1 MAFLDTTYKRKS
13 AGLTALIAILTVLFL
28 FLFGLKYYDPPL
40 EFGIAINFG
49 TSDDG
54 SGDMQPAEE
63 LMPMQ
68 EQVANIEENIQE
80 TQQETAEK
88 ESVAE
93 EVATQDNED
102 ALAIQKQKEAKLK
115 LEADNKIR
123 LEKERAEKAKKD
135 AADKAKK
142 EQEAKKQ
149 QLDALMGGL
158 NSKGKATGGEGDGNV
173 AGDKGKPT
181 GDPKAKGYYGSGG
194 DGGGN
199 YRLGNR
205 QAVSKPKPLYECNEE
220 GNVYVSIA
228 VDKSGNVI
236 SAQPGMKGTTNSA
249 PCLLESAKA
258 AALKTKFSPDDTAP
272 AKQIGLIIYNFSLSE

>member
-13 AGLTALIAILTVLFL
+13 ALLTAIIATLVVLFL

-40 EFGIAINFG
+40 EFGIAVNFG

-54 SGDMQPAEE
+54 SGDIQPTEE
-63 LMPMQ
+63 LMPME
-68 EQVANIEENIQE
+68 EQAAVAEENVQE
-80 TQQETAEK
+80 SVQETAAK
-88 ESVAE
+88 EAVAE
-93 EVATQDNED
+93 EVITQDNEE
-102 ALAIQKQKEAKLK
+102 ALAIQKKKEAKLK
-115 LEADNKIR
+115 LDADNKAK
-123 LEKERAEKAKKD
+123 LEKEKAEKAKRD
-135 AADKAKK
+135 AAEKTKK

-158 NSKGKATGGEGDGNV
+158 NSKGKATGGEG
-173 AGDKGKPT
+173 
-181 GDPKAKGYYGSGG
+181 
-194 DGGGN
+194 GGN

-205 QAVSKPKPLYECNEE
+205 QALSKPKPAYECNEE
-220 GNVYVSIA
+220 GNVFVSIT
-228 VDKSGNVI
+228 VDKSGNVV
-236 SAQPGMKGTTNSA
+236 SAQPGAKGTTNSA

>member
-13 AGLTALIAILTVLFL
+13 AVLTAIIAALMVLFL

-40 EFGIAINFG
+40 EFGIAVNFG

-54 SGDMQPAEE
+54 SGDVQPAEE

-68 EQVANIEENIQE
+68 EQVTSTEENIPE
-80 TQQETAEK
+80 TQPETAEI

-93 EVATQDNED
+93 EVVTQDNED
-102 ALAIQKQKEAKLK
+102 AIAIKKQKEAKLK
-115 LEADNKIR
+115 QDADNKIK
-123 LEKERAEKAKKD
+123 LEKERADKAKKD
-135 AADKAKK
+135 AADKTRK

-158 NSKGKATGGEGDGNV
+158 NSKGKATGGEGDGKV
-173 AGDKGKPT
+173 AGDKGKTT
-181 GDPKAKGYYGSGG
+181 GDPNAKGYYGSGG

-228 VDKSGNVI
+228 VDKGGNVV
-236 SAQPGMKGTTNSA
+236 SAQAGVKGTTNTA

-272 AKQIGLIIYNFSLSE
+272 AKQIGTIIYNFSLSE

>member
-13 AGLTALIAILTVLFL
+13 AVLTAILAAIMVLFL

-40 EFGIAINFG
+40 EFGIAVNFG

-54 SGDMQPAEE
+54 SGDIQPTEE
-63 LMPMQ
+63 LMPME
-68 EQVANIEENIQE
+68 EQAAVAEENVQE
-80 TQQETAEK
+80 SVQETAEK
-88 ESVAE
+88 ESVSE
-93 EVATQDNED
+93 EVATQDNEE
-102 ALAIQKQKEAKLK
+102 ALAVQKKKEAKLK
-115 LEADNKIR
+115 LDADNKAK
-123 LEKERAEKAKKD
+123 LEKEKAEKAKRD
-135 AADKAKK
+135 AAEKTKK

-158 NSKGKATGGEGDGNV
+158 NSKGKATGGEGDGKA

-181 GDPKAKGYYGSGG
+181 GDPNAKGYYGSGG

-205 QAVSKPKPLYECNEE
+205 QALSKPKPAYECNEE
-220 GNVYVSIA
+220 GNVYVSIT
-228 VDKSGNVI
+228 VDKSGNVV
-236 SAQPGMKGTTNSA
+236 SAQPGAKGTTNSA

-258 AALKTKFSPDDTAP
+258 AALKTKFSPDETAP